1 LYNLNVKYLN
11 FKINNDKGSNM
22 DGRTIYLLAA
32 LIGGAFIPI
41 QVALNTLLRRYV
53 GEPMQVTFVSYL
65 AGTLTALFICF
76 IARYPLPT
84 STALT
89 QTSWWMWTGGC
100 LGTLYV
106 WSTIVATLRIGATLT
121 LALTFAGQMVA
132 ALFLDHYGAI
142 GLVKYPASPVRIA
155 GVVIVFLGVSL
166 IAYAKR

>member
-1 LYNLNVKYLN
+1 MN
-11 FKINNDKGSNM
+11 
-22 DGRTIYLLAA
+22 GRTIYLLAA
-32 LIGGAFIPI
+32 LVGGAFIPV

-53 GEPMQVTFVSYL
+53 GEPMQVTLISYL
-65 AGTLTALFICF
+65 AGTLTALLICF

-142 GLVKYPASPVRIA
+142 GLAKYPASPTRIA

-166 IAYAKR
+166 VAYAKR

>member
-1 LYNLNVKYLN
+1 MNE
-11 FKINNDKGSNM
+11 
-22 DGRTIYLLAA
+22 RTIYLLAA
-32 LIGGAFIPI
+32 LTGGAFIPI
-41 QVALNTLLRRYV
+41 QVALNTLLRRYI

-65 AGTLTALFICF
+65 AGTLTALFMCF

-121 LALTFAGQMVA
+121 LTLTFAGQMVA
-132 ALFLDHYGAI
+132 ALLLDHYGAI
-142 GLVKYPASPVRIA
+142 GLTKYSASPTRIV
-155 GVVIVFLGVSL
+155 GVAIVFLGVSL
-166 IAYAKR
+166 IAYAKH